1 VARTVHWTPS
11 TSTVE
16 SAMRWRSGRQSS
28 NVEDR
33 RGMRVGLAG
42 GGIGTVILVVVAM
55 ILGVDPGDIIQ
66 QQPPSEP
73 GAETTGPGST
83 TAADD
88 TMKQMVSAVLAST
101 EDTWSPIFRNANESY
116 REPTLVLFSGAVQ
129 SACGYAQAAV
139 GPFYCPRDE
148 KVYIDLSFYRELRDR
163 FGAPGDFAQAYV
175 VAHEIGHH
183 VQNQLGLLGGGA
195 AGPPSNERSVR
206 QELQA
211 DCFAGVW
218 GYHARVEQ
226 GLIEPGDLEEAL
238 NAAAA
243 IGDDRRQRETQGQ
256 ITPETFTHGSSAQR
270 VQWFRNGYE
279 SGDPERCDTSGVV

>member
-1 VARTVHWTPS
+1 
-11 TSTVE
+11 
-16 SAMRWRSGRQSS
+16 
-28 NVEDR
+28 
-33 RGMRVGLAG
+33 MRVGLAG
-42 GGIGTVILVVVAM
+42 GGIGTVVLVVVAM

-66 QQPPSEP
+66 QQPPSDP
-73 GAETTGPGST
+73 GAERAGPGST

-101 EDTWSPIFRNANESY
+101 EDTWTPIFRNANESY

-148 KVYIDLSFYRELRDR
+148 KVYIDLSFYRALRDR

-183 VQNQLGLLGGGA
+183 VQNQLGLLGGGG

-218 GYHARVEQ
+218 GYHARVDQ
-226 GLIEPGDLEEAL
+226 GWIEPGDLEEAL

-243 IGDDRRQRETQGQ
+243 IGDDRLQREAQGTV
-256 ITPETFTHGSSAQR
+256 TPETFTHGSSAQR
-270 VQWFRNGYE
+270 VQWFRQGYE
-279 SGDPERCDTSGVV
+279 SGDPERCDTSGAV